1 MLMKQMLYLK
11 MLAWLEDNIYCNP
24 AIDDLAQYMGYS
36 RRFVY
41 EVFYQYGRLPI
52 GQYIR
57 LRRLTIAAVSLRLTR
72 QPIAAIAWQLSY
84 DSPQTFSREF
94 KKRFSLSP
102 REYRCAAHW
111 DTAKLLKKFPA
122 DDKSLP
128 LARICSLPERVY
140 YGYTMKYELRLSD
153 MVLQSTGK
161 TAIRQKVDRF
171 FAAGGGS
178 LSILYDYAAASRNE
192 LNVEVNAFVGCH
204 EARKPSSALTT
215 RSGLYVGVEFY
226 GSWSRYARLSSDLY
240 LEQLPTLGVSRR
252 DGHDIECF
260 MTRHAE
266 GGEAEEKRYHVR
278 YFIPV
283 TLSAGGQLPGSDNAL
298 VPAKGTR

>member
-1 MLMKQMLYLK
+1 MKQMLYLK

-111 DTAKLLKKFPA
+111 DTAKLLKKFPT
-122 DDKSLP
+122 DDESLP

-140 YGYTMKYELRLSD
+140 YGYPMKYELRLSD

-178 LSILYDYAAASRNE
+178 LSILSDYVAASQNE

-283 TLSAGGQLPGSDNAL
+283 TLSAGGQLPGSDNEL

>member
-1 MLMKQMLYLK
+1 MKQMLYLK

-111 DTAKLLKKFPA
+111 DTAKLLKKFPT
-122 DDKSLP
+122 DDESLP

-178 LSILYDYAAASRNE
+178 LSILSDYAAASQNE

-240 LEQLPTLGVSRR
+240 LERLPTLGVSRR

-266 GGEAEEKRYHVR
+266 GGEAEEKRYHGR

>member
-1 MLMKQMLYLK
+1 M
-11 MLAWLEDNIYCNP
+11 
-24 AIDDLAQYMGYS
+24 
-36 RRFVY
+36 
-41 EVFYQYGRLPI
+41 
-52 GQYIR
+52 
-57 LRRLTIAAVSLRLTR
+57 
-72 QPIAAIAWQLSY
+72 
-84 DSPQTFSREF
+84 
-94 KKRFSLSP
+94 
-102 REYRCAAHW
+102 
-111 DTAKLLKKFPA
+111 
-122 DDKSLP
+122 
-128 LARICSLPERVY
+128 ARICSLPERVY
-140 YGYTMKYELRLSD
+140 YGYPMKYELRLSD
-153 MVLQSTGK
+153 MVLQSTAK

-178 LSILYDYAAASRNE
+178 LSILSDYAAASQNE

-240 LEQLPTLGVSRR
+240 LNQLPTLGVSRR

-283 TLSAGGQLPGSDNAL
+283 TLSAGGQLPGSDNEL

>member
-1 MLMKQMLYLK
+1 MKQMLYLK

-111 DTAKLLKKFPA
+111 DTAKLLKKFPT
-122 DDKSLP
+122 DDESLP

-140 YGYTMKYELRLSD
+140 YGYPMKYELRLSD
-153 MVLQSTGK
+153 IVLQSTGK

-178 LSILYDYAAASRNE
+178 LSILSDYAAASQNE

-266 GGEAEEKRYHVR
+266 GGEAEEKRYQVR

-283 TLSAGGQLPGSDNAL
+283 TLSAGGQLPGSDNEL

>member
-1 MLMKQMLYLK
+1 MKQMLYLK

-111 DTAKLLKKFPA
+111 DTAKLLKKFPT
-122 DDKSLP
+122 DDESLP
-128 LARICSLPERVY
+128 LAWICSLPERVY
-140 YGYTMKYELRLSD
+140 YGYPMKYELRLSD

-178 LSILYDYAAASRNE
+178 LSILSDYAAASQNE

-283 TLSAGGQLPGSDNAL
+283 TLSAGGQLPGSDNEL

>member
-1 MLMKQMLYLK
+1 MKQMLYLK

-111 DTAKLLKKFPA
+111 DTAKLLKNFPT
-122 DDKSLP
+122 DDESLP

-178 LSILYDYAAASRNE
+178 LSILSDYAAASQNE

-283 TLSAGGQLPGSDNAL
+283 TLSAGGQLPGSDNEL